1 MKHSG
6 LVPIAVMAV
15 NALAPQ
21 GAAQAQPLSSGTAL
35 WVTFMENLDLQFN
48 TPPYFELVISSDVS
62 TQGEVQVPY
71 TGFAIPFTVQAQDD
85 TVITLPTNIYY
96 PQGDEAI
103 FNFGLR
109 VVADDPVSVYAYHH
123 RLYFSEACMALPAE
137 RLGAEYLVLAHED
150 AVATQ
155 PSSFAVL
162 ATMDSTVVEVVPS
175 VLTVGFRPPG
185 VPYTVLLNAGQVFQ
199 QQAFGD
205 LSGSRVRSSDALK
218 PIAVFAGA
226 KQARVNCALSA
237 DDHLFQQVEPLS
249 GWGRIFRIVPFL
261 GRGGDELRVLASVDG
276 TTVELTGQAPVVVDS
291 GEVASF
297 FAAVPLTVQSSAPV
311 AVGQFNDSQS
321 CNPAM
326 GDPCYL
332 WVHPFDRTDQR
343 VIWTALTGAGTPYHY
358 VNIVAQGEAGP
369 PVVLLDAV
377 DISAQL
383 QPMAGVSGVFWG
395 QFPVSAGLHR
405 VESAQGFQAWAYGMG
420 DYNSY
425 AFPLGYGTADL
436 TTSMSTENGSG
447 SAPGA
452 WVLAPGTVLD
462 RTLAGLPP
470 QDALVLHDATGR
482 VVRRIG
488 PGEVLRVPDVAGSY
502 TLHAPGSAAAPV
514 RVVVH

>member
-1 MKHSG
+1 MERTSALWSIL
-6 LVPIAVMAV
+6 LVGTIVLRPTAS
-15 NALAPQ
+15 
-21 GAAQAQPLSSGTAL
+21 AQPSSSGTEL

-48 TPPYFELVISSDVS
+48 TPPYFELVISSHVS

-71 TGFAIPFTVQAQDD
+71 TGFAIPFSVQAQDD

-96 PQGDEAI
+96 PEGDEAV

-123 RLYFSEACMALPAE
+123 RLYFSEACMALPTT
-137 RLGAEYLVLAHED
+137 RLGTDHLVLAHED

-155 PSSFAVL
+155 PSAFAVL
-162 ATMDSTVVEVVPS
+162 ATVDSTVVEVVPS

-185 VPYTVLLNAGQVFQ
+185 VPYTVLIDAGQVFQ

-205 LSGSRVRSSDALK
+205 LSGSRVRSLDPAK
-218 PIAVFAGA
+218 PVAVYAGA
-226 KQARVNCALSA
+226 KQARVNCALAA

-343 VIWTALTGAGTPYHY
+343 VIWTALTGAGTPYHF

-395 QFPVSAGLHR
+395 QFPVSAGVHR

-436 TTSMSTENGSG
+436 TTSIAAVDGTGHTP
-447 SAPGA
+447 SAWTLCPGDE
-452 WVLAPGTVLD
+452 LD
-462 RTLAGLPP
+462 RTRAGLP
-470 QDALVLHDATGR
+470 QQAVLELRDAAGR
-482 VVRRIG
+482 LVRRFGAREPLIA
-488 PGEVLRVPDVAGSY
+488 PQQAGSY
-502 TLHAPGSAAAPV
+502 VLHAPEDFRAPV
-514 RVVVH
+514 RLLVR

>member
-1 MKHSG
+1 MDRTS
-6 LVPIAVMAV
+6 
-15 NALAPQ
+15 ALWSTLLLGTIVLRPTAC
-21 GAAQAQPLSSGTAL
+21 AQPSSSGTEL

-71 TGFAIPFTVQAQDD
+71 TGFAIPFSVQAQDD

-96 PQGDEAI
+96 PEGDEAV

-123 RLYFSEACMALPAE
+123 RLYFSEACMALPTT
-137 RLGAEYLVLAHED
+137 RLGTDHLVLAHED
-150 AVATQ
+150 AVSTQ
-155 PSSFAVL
+155 PSAFAVL
-162 ATMDSTVVEVVPS
+162 ATVDSTVVEVVPS

-185 VPYTVLLNAGQVFQ
+185 TPYTVQLDAGQVFQ

-205 LSGSRVRSSDALK
+205 LSGSRVRSLDPAK
-218 PIAVFAGA
+218 PIAVYGGA
-226 KQARVNCALSA
+226 KQARVNCALAA

-276 TTVELTGQAPVVVDS
+276 TTVELTGQAPVVLDS

-311 AVGQFNDSQS
+311 AVGQFNDSQG

-343 VIWTALTGAGTPYHY
+343 VIWTALTGAGTPYHF

-395 QFPVSAGLHR
+395 QFPVSAGMHR

-436 TTSMSTENGSG
+436 TTSIAGVDATGH
-447 SAPGA
+447 APQA
-452 WVLAPGTVLD
+452 WMLSPGDELD
-462 RTLAGLPP
+462 RTRVDLPP
-470 QDALVLHDATGR
+470 QAVLELRDASGR
-482 VVRRIG
+482 LVRRFG
-488 PGEVLRVPDVAGSY
+488 AGEPLIAPAAAGSY
-502 TLHAPGSAAAPV
+502 VLHTRDASHTPV
-514 RVVVH
+514 RLFVH